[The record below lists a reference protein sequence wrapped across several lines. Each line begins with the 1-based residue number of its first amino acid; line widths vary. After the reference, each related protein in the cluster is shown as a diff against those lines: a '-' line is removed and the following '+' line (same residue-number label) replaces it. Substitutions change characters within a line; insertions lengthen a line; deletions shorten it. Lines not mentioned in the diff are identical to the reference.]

1 MKTQT
6 KTQTGQA
13 LESTGEKMSA
23 EEIKRRALWEK
34 IQEVKKDPEV
44 VQAIVSSHI
53 GNWIGKYDHNNSDLV
68 AHEIFGSNFERKA
81 DKQNRS
87 IILRFSSFEMSV
99 FHRAIQNYMVLI
111 TKDCNRDGVDRHE
124 FVNMTHLYP
133 KVKYASERC
142 YSE

>member
-23 EEIKRRALWEK
+23 EEIKRRALWQK

-44 VQAIVSSHI
+44 VEAIVSSHI
-53 GNWIGKYDHNNSDLV
+53 GKWIGKYDQSNAQLV
-68 AHEIFGSNFERKA
+68 AHEIFGSNYERKA

-87 IILRFSSFEMSV
+87 IILRFNSFEMSV
-99 FHRAIQNYMVLI
+99 LHSAMQKYMTMIV
-111 TKDCNRDGVDRHE
+111 KDRDE
-124 FVNMTHLYP
+124 FTNMAVIYP
-133 KVKYASERC
+133 KISYASKRC
-142 YSE
+142 YSD

>member
-1 MKTQT
+1 MENKT

-53 GNWIGKYDHNNSDLV
+53 GKWIGKYDQSNAQLV
-68 AHEIFGSNFERKA
+68 AHEIFGSNYERKA
-81 DKQNRS
+81 DRQNRS
-87 IILRFSSFEMSV
+87 IILRFNSFEMSV
-99 FHRAIQNYMVLI
+99 LHSAMQKYMTMIV
-111 TKDCNRDGVDRHE
+111 KDRDE
-124 FVNMTHLYP
+124 FTNMAVIYP
-133 KVKYASERC
+133 KISYASKRC
-142 YSE
+142 YSD

>member
-53 GNWIGKYDHNNSDLV
+53 GKWIGKYDQSNAQLV
-68 AHEIFGSNFERKA
+68 AHEIFGSN
-81 DKQNRS
+81 
-87 IILRFSSFEMSV
+87 
-99 FHRAIQNYMVLI
+99 Y
-111 TKDCNRDGVDRHE
+111 
-124 FVNMTHLYP
+124 
-133 KVKYASERC
+133 
-142 YSE
+142 

>member
-53 GNWIGKYDHNNSDLV
+53 GKWIGKYDQSNAQLV
-68 AHEIFGSNFERKA
+68 AHEIFGSNYERKA
-81 DKQNRS
+81 DRQNRS
-87 IILRFSSFEMSV
+87 IILRFNSFEMSV
-99 FHRAIQNYMVLI
+99 LHSAMQKYMTMIV
-111 TKDCNRDGVDRHE
+111 KDRDE
-124 FVNMTHLYP
+124 FTNMAVIYP
-133 KVKYASERC
+133 KISYASKRC
-142 YSE
+142 YSD

>member
-1 MKTQT
+1 MENKT

-44 VQAIVSSHI
+44 VEAIVSSHI
-53 GNWIGKYDHNNSDLV
+53 GKWIGKYDQSNAQLV
-68 AHEIFGSNFERKA
+68 AHEIFGSNYERKA

-87 IILRFSSFEMSV
+87 IILRFNSFEMSV
-99 FHRAIQNYMVLI
+99 LHSAMQKYMTMIV
-111 TKDCNRDGVDRHE
+111 KDRDE
-124 FVNMTHLYP
+124 FTNMAVIYP
-133 KVKYASERC
+133 KISYASKRC
-142 YSE
+142 YSD

>member
-1 MKTQT
+1 MENKT

-53 GNWIGKYDHNNSDLV
+53 GKWIGKYDQYKAQLV
-68 AHEIFGSNFERKA
+68 AHEIFGSNYERKA
-81 DKQNRS
+81 DRQNRS
-87 IILRFSSFEMSV
+87 IILRFNSFEMSV
-99 FHRAIQNYMVLI
+99 LHSAMQKYMTMIV
-111 TKDCNRDGVDRHE
+111 KDRDE
-124 FVNMTHLYP
+124 FTNMAVIYP
-133 KVKYASERC
+133 KISYASKRC
-142 YSE
+142 YSD